1 MWHADSMRKPK
12 FGLRF
17 LLALPLC
24 VGAFFLGWKAHESKM
39 NAMHKIHD
47 GSAQQRA
54 SVVRDEL
61 ARQQVVRAARLND
74 SVDRMEH
81 RQRMQTFD
89 RLLNDPNAA
98 MLHSER
104 GL

>member
-1 MWHADSMRKPK
+1 MRKLK

-24 VGAFFLGWKAHESKM
+24 VAAFFLGWKYHEAKM
-39 NAMHKIHD
+39 NALHQVHD

-61 ARQQVVRAARLND
+61 AREQLVRAARLND
-74 SVDRMEH
+74 SIDRMEQ

-98 MLHSER
+98 MLQSER
-104 GL
+104 GF